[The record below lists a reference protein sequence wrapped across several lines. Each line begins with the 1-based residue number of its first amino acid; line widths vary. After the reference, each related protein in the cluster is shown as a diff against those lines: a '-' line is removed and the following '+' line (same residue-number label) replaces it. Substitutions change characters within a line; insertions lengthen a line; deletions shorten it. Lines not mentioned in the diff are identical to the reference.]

1 MNELIRFD
9 VQWAVRYVLCDVQQ
23 YRDVWV
29 FSHPVYLQ
37 EHFT

>member
-9 VQWAVRYVLCDVQQ
+9 VQWAVRYVLGD
-23 YRDVWV
+23 RDVWV